1 MIPVWAD
8 ERPLQSMER
17 TMVRIPL
24 AACCSL
30 CAVLCSLSPPAHAA
44 EDVRTVLLRKTQA
57 MMDTLGTAQS
67 GVWREALDDRLVF
80 TSEDGEVFSKAQ
92 LVDQIK
98 PFPLGVSGKIQVTDF
113 KVVVYGP
120 VAVATWVADEHE
132 DFHGHA
138 IHCQYRSTDTWM
150 KSAAGWKQIAGQVL
164 ALRTDP
170 PEMSLGPKQLAE
182 YCGRYELSSGIQYEI
197 RCSNAGL
204 EGQQTGRPA
213 RPLRV
218 EAPDVLFIPGQPRYR
233 RVFLRDASGHITAF
247 AERREAWDLVWKRLP

>member
-1 MIPVWAD
+1 MP
-8 ERPLQSMER
+8 
-17 TMVRIPL
+17 RIPL
-24 AACCSL
+24 AACWYL
-30 CAVLCSLSPPAHAA
+30 GAVLCSLTPPTQAA
-44 EDVRTVLLRKTQA
+44 EDVRAILERKTQA
-57 MMDTLGTAQS
+57 MMDALGTDQTA
-67 GVWREALDDRLVF
+67 VWREAVDDRLIF

-92 LVDQIK
+92 MVEQIR
-98 PFPLGVSGKIQVTDF
+98 PFPPGVSGKIRVTDF
-113 KVVVYGP
+113 KVVLHGS

-138 IHCQYRSTDTWM
+138 LHCQYRSTDTWK
-150 KSAAGWKQIAGQVL
+150 KSAAGWKQISGQIM

-170 PEMSLGPKQLAE
+170 PEMSLSPKQLAE
-182 YCGRYELSSGIQYEI
+182 YCGRYELSSGLQYEI
-197 RCSNAGL
+197 RCSQSGL

-233 RVFLRDASGHITAF
+233 RVFLRDAAGHITGF